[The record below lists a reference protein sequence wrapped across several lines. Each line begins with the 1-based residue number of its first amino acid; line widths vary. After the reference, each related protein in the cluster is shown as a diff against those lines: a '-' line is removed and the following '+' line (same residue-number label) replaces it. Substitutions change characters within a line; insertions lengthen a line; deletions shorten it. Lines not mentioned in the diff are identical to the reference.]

1 MGMWEPP
8 PGIPDMLGDA
18 ELVAPWTGDYT
29 ALKVPDVGTVL
40 ARRPRPDAVPHL
52 AMSVNPDADSVTQQ
66 HYATLFVRN
75 HIDPGDHERILAAMV
90 DDAMPDNTIGLLA
103 RALATWGTAR
113 PYLAV
118 MTLAYAAGTHWRVLR
133 TRMRG
138 DGIPNPMATLP
149 SMHDLIDEAE
159 TLWLESTQ
167 TGNATKDKHERDQL
181 FDKLYAPDSLTAQQV
196 NAKGYKGVRPA
207 GFGKD
212 EIAADFNQAKKM
224 LGAR

>member
-1 MGMWEPP
+1 MAMWEPP

-18 ELVAPWTGDYT
+18 ELVAPWTGDYA
-29 ALKVPDVGTVL
+29 ALKVPDVGAIL

-52 AMSVNPDADSVTQQ
+52 AMSVNPDTDSVTQQ
-66 HYATLFVRN
+66 HYATLFVVN
-75 HIDPGDHERILAAMV
+75 HMEPADHERIVTTML
-90 DDAMPDNTIGLLA
+90 DNELPENTIGLIA

-113 PYLAV
+113 PYVAV

-133 TRMRG
+133 TKMRG
-138 DGIPNPMATLP
+138 DGISNPMVTLP
-149 SMHDLIDEAE
+149 SMHDLLDEAE
-159 TLWLESTQ
+159 TLWLESTH
-167 TGNATKDKHERDQL
+167 TGDATKDKHERDQL

-196 NAKGYKGVRPA
+196 NTKDYKGVRPA

-212 EIAADFNQAKKM
+212 EVAADFKAAARM